1 MTSRSRRTRKWGVP
15 AIVAGAGVLVFVA
28 SFGLSPTWL
37 LLLQNILVLG
47 LFAVAT
53 NLLVGYGG
61 LISFGQATF
70 YGLGAYVLALGWLH
84 YRIPFWLLFIAA
96 PIIGAVAAL
105 AIGALALRTRRFYF
119 ALLTL
124 AFSQLFVTIANKW
137 YDFTRGANGVFGAM
151 VPAALMQPRLGL
163 WFILGVS
170 VVALLLLWIV
180 TVSPFGL
187 TLRAIRENPQR
198 VEAIGVNLYRH
209 QLYAF
214 TISGAFCALAGAL
227 FVVHNQSAYPGLLAW
242 TQSGEP
248 ILMALIGGINYFLG
262 PIVGAAIFIFAHN
275 YLIAHTSVW
284 KLIMGLTLIVI
295 VIFAPDGLLGIRQRR
310 SGTSN
315 GRLLPGLLGIHRIFR
330 SKSDESSGNP

>member
-1 MTSRSRRTRKWGVP
+1 MTIQARHSGRWRFWGVP
-15 AIVAGAGVLVFVA
+15 IVLVCGALAIVAA
-28 SFGLSPTWL
+28 SFVVSPQWL
-37 LLLQNILVLG
+37 FFLQNILVLG

-61 LISFGQATF
+61 LVSFGQAAF

-84 YRIPFWLLFIAA
+84 YQAPFWLLFVLS
-96 PIIGAVAAL
+96 PIIGAAGAL
-105 AIGALALRTRRFYF
+105 VIGALALRTRQWYF

-124 AFSQLFVTIANKW
+124 AFSQLFFTIASKW
-137 YDFTRGANGVFGAM
+137 YGFTRGANGVFGAM
-151 VPAALMQPRLGL
+151 VPSALVMPQQGL

-170 VVALLLLWIV
+170 FVALLLLWAI

-214 TISGAFCALAGAL
+214 ILSGAFCTLAGAL
-227 FVVHNQSAYPGLLAW
+227 FVVHDQSAYPGLMAW

-248 ILMALIGGINYFLG
+248 ILMAVIGGLHYFLG
-262 PIVGAAIFIFAHN
+262 PLVGAIIFIFAHN
-275 YLIAHTSVW
+275 YLVAHSQDW
-284 KLIMGLTLIVI
+284 QLILGITLLVI
-295 VIFAPDGLLGIRQRR
+295 VLFAPDGLLGLWRSQRPSP
-310 SGTSN
+310 SG
-315 GRLLPGLLGIHRIFR
+315 LGWLKVFLASRFFEKKTR
-330 SKSDESSGNP
+330 